1 MHYQVFISSKSED
14 YPIAE
19 KVYAFLK
26 EQGVSAFIA
35 SKELEKIGD
44 AQYADAIDE
53 ALDSSDNL
61 IVVASSLENIKSKW
75 VHYEWMTFSNDL
87 KSGYRQGNLITI
99 RTSNIA
105 IKNLPPSLRHQQS
118 FLDNEYQQSILGY
131 IKDIETDD
139 TSSCIEP
146 ESLELTPSID
156 CRDETKEKE
165 DYLIIDDET
174 VYSEGLEYE
183 FIKSSIDNTF
193 TAIVK
198 GAGSFKDK
206 ELFIPPFVEHNGVK
220 HTVTC
225 IGKSA
230 FADCKKLSS
239 VVLPPTITSIE
250 EYAFY
255 ECSLL
260 EIILISNGVTKIG
273 TCAFSACK
281 KLSSI
286 TIPQSVTEMK
296 MNAFNDCEALKE
308 INVSEDNPN
317 YCSEKGVLYNKDK
330 TIFLKCPGGKIGVCK
345 VPNGIISIG
354 GSAFNFCKKISS
366 VLIPESVTNIFEMAF
381 YLCTGLKT
389 ISIPHSVTE
398 IGSNAFLYCSAL
410 EEIVVDPNNN
420 SYSSDKGIL
429 YNKDKTILKK
439 CPGGKSG
446 EYDIPKSV
454 REIEAYAFQG
464 CEQLTSITMHEHVIN
479 IGEYAFEWCSGL
491 TSIIIPSSV
500 KRIGD
505 CAFDSCKK
513 LQSVI
518 LTNGVTHI
526 GSHAFA
532 LCDDITSIEIPESV
546 IEIDSCPF
554 LRSPKLQTINVS
566 RNNPYFCSV
575 NGVLFNKSK
584 TALIQYPCG
593 KQGKYEIPNG
603 VLQIEDSA
611 FNGCYGLNSVTV
623 PSSVRCIKSCA
634 FYLTSLSYVRIPK
647 NTQLEH
653 DAFHESCIV
662 HRKWF

>member
-19 KVYAFLK
+19 KVYAFLQ

-174 VYSEGLEYE
+174 VYSDGLEYE
-183 FIKSSIDNTF
+183 FFNSSIDNTF

-225 IGKSA
+225 IGKRA
-230 FADCKKLSS
+230 FADCENLSS
-239 VVLPPTITSIE
+239 VVLSANITGIE
-250 EYAFY
+250 DYAFY
-255 ECSLL
+255 RCS
-260 EIILISNGVTKIG
+260 
-273 TCAFSACK
+273 
-281 KLSSI
+281 
-286 TIPQSVTEMK
+286 
-296 MNAFNDCEALKE
+296 
-308 INVSEDNPN
+308 
-317 YCSEKGVLYNKDK
+317 
-330 TIFLKCPGGKIGVCK
+330 
-345 VPNGIISIG
+345 
-354 GSAFNFCKKISS
+354 
-366 VLIPESVTNIFEMAF
+366 
-381 YLCTGLKT
+381 GLKT
-389 ISIPHSVTE
+389 ISIPHSVTQ
-398 IGSNAFLYCSAL
+398 IGSDVFLYCSEL
-410 EEIVVDPNNN
+410 VEIIVDPKNK
-420 SYSSDKGIL
+420 SYCSDRGVL
-429 YNKDKTILKK
+429 LNKAKTIVIK
-439 CPGGKSG
+439 CPGSKSG

-454 REIEAYAFQG
+454 REIEANAFQG
-464 CEQLTSITMHEHVIN
+464 CVQLTSITMHEHVIN

-575 NGVLFNKSK
+575 NGVLFNKDK
-584 TALIQYPCG
+584 TAIIQYPCG

-611 FNGCYGLNSVTV
+611 FNGCYGLDSVTI
-623 PSSVRCIKSCA
+623 PYSVCCIKSHA
-634 FYLTSLSYVRIPK
+634 FYLTSLRSVKIPK

-653 DAFHESCIV
+653 GAFHESCIV